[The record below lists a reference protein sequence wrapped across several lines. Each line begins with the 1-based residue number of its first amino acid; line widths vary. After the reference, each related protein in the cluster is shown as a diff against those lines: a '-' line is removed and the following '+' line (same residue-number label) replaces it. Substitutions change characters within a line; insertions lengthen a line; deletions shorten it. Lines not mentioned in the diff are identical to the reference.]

1 MEVGQSLKKY
11 QIWDGNYSYS
21 MNYTLSLKTSTI
33 GHYTQGCVREPY
45 VIMIGTKTVNQTE
58 RNLTCQDCKLYTCLN
73 SSLFNSDRSYVILHK
88 RLGAWL
94 PISQNRPWELSHEVH
109 TLLTEPNTILKRS
122 KCFIGLLQFMSLS
135 SCHSFMS
142 DSLPPHGL
150 QHTRPPCLSPTPGA
164 CSNLSPLSWW

>member
-73 SSLFNSDRSYVILHK
+73 SSLFNSNHSYVILRR
-88 RLGAWL
+88 RLGIWL
-94 PISQNRPWELSHEVH
+94 SVTQSRPWE
-109 TLLTEPNTILKRS
+109 R
-122 KCFIGLLQFMSLS
+122 
-135 SCHSFMS
+135 
-142 DSLPPHGL
+142 
-150 QHTRPPCLSPTPGA
+150 TPA
-164 CSNLSPLSWW
+164 VRY